1 MKEENL
7 IKELSSASADLT
19 KKILTVLLNIPVDDK
34 ILYGDLVKT
43 LTEVHDL
50 IVSIDLYNTY
60 NKNLKSRGEENDTSI
75 T

>member
-43 LTEVHDL
+43 LTEVHEL
-50 IVSIDLYNTY
+50 IVSIDFYNTY
-60 NKNLKSRGEENDTSI
+60 NKNLNQGVKKYDTSI